1 MVGVVKIRIFLLLVC
16 VCPIL
21 YKTATARPALR
32 VTPASKKTLIIVV
45 PHFLFFLYISLA
57 LSPFFYFLVK
67 IKKQQASLAGQ
78 KKQIE
83 TFLSFFFCV
92 SATQARSVR
101 TVTQIHCGIVGG
113 FGRHLSPHASLSQLE
128 LASKLAMQPVEWSV
142 ALPPGSMRLRES
154 PSFSWHGPDYPLL
167 LLQLLLQVDCLPDL
181 PDLRYC
187 RLLASQLACL
197 DRTGV
202 TASRKILRVP

>member
-32 VTPASKKTLIIVV
+32 SGFKKDTNYCGASFPL
-45 PHFLFFLYISLA
+45 FLYISLA

-142 ALPPGSMRLRES
+142 ALPPPGSMRLRES

-197 DRTGV
+197 LRPDR
-202 TASRKILRVP
+202 SDRKP